1 MKRLLTLTPMLVF
14 LVCSGCGDS
23 HDSLTSESLS
33 TMSKLVA
40 TLDGVKDEASA
51 KSAKSDVKSL
61 LTRLN
66 EINTR
71 QSKLPAPTEAEGK
84 AIEKK
89 YAKQMEELST
99 KLQGNMLR
107 IVTDPKIAS
116 VFEDI
121 DLKSM

>member
-14 LVCSGCGDS
+14 LLCSGCGDS
-23 HDSLTSESLS
+23 HESLTSESLS

-51 KSAKSDVKSL
+51 KSAKADVKSL
-61 LTRLN
+61 LARLN
-66 EINTR
+66 EIGTR

-84 AIEKK
+84 AIEQKFGK
-89 YAKQMEELST
+89 RMEELSM

-107 IVTDPKIAS
+107 IAMDPKIRS
-116 VFEDI
+116 VFDDI